1 MERGRPRR
9 SSSFDDRGLI
19 PVIVQ
24 DAENGDVLMFAWS
37 NREALERT
45 IAEGRMVYWSRSR
58 QELWRKGDTSGHV
71 QHWEELRAD
80 CDGDVLLA
88 RVHQEG
94 AACHTGERSCF
105 HPLAQ
110 LTNVPAGT
118 CCVMQCGPPP
128 PCEIERAGHTDDLAV
143 RVRLRRAARAPA
155 RPPGYPPIGTITA
168 PFAR

>member
-1 MERGRPRR
+1 MSPEERHRIDLDELL
-9 SSSFDDRGLI
+9 FDDEGLI

-24 DAENGDVLMFAWS
+24 DVDNGDVLMFAWS
-37 NREALERT
+37 DREALDRT

-58 QELWRKGDTSGHV
+58 RELWRKGDSSGHT

-105 HPLAQ
+105 HRS
-110 LTNVPAGT
+110 
-118 CCVMQCGPPP
+118 
-128 PCEIERAGHTDDLAV
+128 IS
-143 RVRLRRAARAPA
+143 
-155 RPPGYPPIGTITA
+155 
-168 PFAR
+168 